1 MTIKG
6 KILVVEDEYD
16 GQQVVSKMLQY
27 MGVQSDI
34 AATAEDA
41 LKMLAN
47 NQYTAAV
54 IDLALP
60 GMDGLALLAQ
70 IRADDAT
77 ANLPCVIITAYHT
90 STVKQQ
96 ALTTGANAYFPKPLD
111 DTLFMREF
119 EKLLA

>member
-41 LKMLAN
+41 LNMLGSNA
-47 NQYTAAV
+47 YTAAV

-60 GMDGLALLAQ
+60 GMDGLALLSQ
-70 IRADDAT
+70 IKATSNT

-96 ALTTGANAYFPKPLD
+96 ALTAGASAYFPKPLD
-111 DTLFMREF
+111 DTIFMREF